1 MVTNIHRKSS
11 VVWRWMA
18 VCLLAVVIAAPME
31 TAAKTTFSRIVV
43 FGDSLSDPGNDF
55 ALINTQNTPPYD
67 NIDLPTV
74 IPHAPYAKGGHHY
87 SNGATWVE
95 QFAKLRGLAQYVT
108 PAWQSAGTK
117 AANYA
122 VGGGRAYDD
131 PTNVNLTDQ
140 VNEFLADVGDQAPS
154 DALYVLE
161 FGGNDIRDILAGGDP
176 ENIILAAANS
186 IAGNITIL
194 YNHGARKFLV
204 WNVPDLSLTP
214 AIIALDSV
222 QPGTQGIVLY
232 LVDSYNAV
240 LVPFLA
246 GLSGLQGIEI
256 ELFDAAAAVR
266 ALVDDPGAYGLEV
279 VDAACVTPKVPPFNC
294 KEPDEYLF
302 WDGIH
307 PTKAVHGILA
317 QEVAKLL
324 AQ

>member
-1 MVTNIHRKSS
+1 MVTNFHRKSS
-11 VVWRWMA
+11 VVWRGMA

-31 TAAKTTFSRIVV
+31 TAAQMTFSRIVV

-67 NIDLPTV
+67 NIDPGTI

-95 QFAKLRGLAQYVT
+95 QFAKFRGMAQYVT

-131 PTNVNLTDQ
+131 GINVNLPDQ
-140 VNEFLADVGDQAPS
+140 VNEFLADVGGQAPS
-154 DALYVLE
+154 DALYVIE
-161 FGGNDIRDILAGGDP
+161 FGGNDTRDILAGGDFTV
-176 ENIILAAANS
+176 IIPQAATS
-186 IAGNITIL
+186 IANNIYFL
-194 YNHGARKFLV
+194 WMKGARKFLV
-204 WNVPDLSLTP
+204 WNIPDLSKTP
-214 AIIALDSV
+214 AIQFMGPAVQQTVYGLLYYYFNPAIIQAIDSV
-222 QPGTQGIVLY
+222 SLLP
-232 LVDSYNAV
+232 
-240 LVPFLA
+240 
-246 GLSGLQGIEI
+246 GIEI
-256 ELFDAAAAVR
+256 KRFDAFEKVNDFVAN
-266 ALVDDPGAYGLEV
+266 PGAYGLEV
-279 VDAACVTPKVPPFNC
+279 VDEACVTPKVPPFNC

-307 PTKAVHGILA
+307 PTKAAHGILA
-317 QEVAKLL
+317 QEVAELL